1 MDQESDV
8 LTVLFTDLV
17 GSTSLLSALG
27 DDAADELRRAHF
39 SVLREAIASHRGREI
54 KNLGDGLMVSFSS
67 AREAVA
73 CGAAMQAA
81 VSSRPD
87 RLELRVGI
95 DAGEPINENG
105 DLFGTPVVVARR
117 LCDAATGGQVLV
129 SDLVRMLLGRRI
141 NVPLEA
147 LGELQLKGL
156 EEPVLAHAV
165 SWQTAA
171 ARVRLCGELA
181 VEQDGE
187 RLDERLPSRQARAL
201 FALLVL
207 ERDRA
212 TGRDA
217 IADALWPDVAP
228 RSRDGSLRALLSG
241 VRRVFGP
248 DSIEGRENVRLV
260 LPEGTVVDVEEASAS
275 LAAAEGSLERGD
287 HRAAA
292 TAARRAAVLTAQEL
306 LAGLNAP
313 WIDERRAEQRELSL
327 QALEIEARAS
337 LAAARPAEAERAAR
351 ALVEAAPYRDSAH
364 ALLMEA
370 LAASGNLAEATL
382 AYDRLRTL
390 LRDEL
395 GTTPAPALVALH
407 DRLLAGGGTAQA
419 AEPATQAAPR
429 VRSCAQPSAPSWPA
443 PARWSACGARGR
455 ALGEVR
461 HV

>member
-1 MDQESDV
+1 
-8 LTVLFTDLV
+8 
-17 GSTSLLSALG
+17 
-27 DDAADELRRAHF
+27 
-39 SVLREAIASHRGREI
+39 
-54 KNLGDGLMVSFSS
+54 
-67 AREAVA
+67 
-73 CGAAMQAA
+73 
-81 VSSRPD
+81 
-87 RLELRVGI
+87 
-95 DAGEPINENG
+95 
-105 DLFGTPVVVARR
+105 
-117 LCDAATGGQVLV
+117 
-129 SDLVRMLLGRRI
+129 MLLGRRL

-156 EEPVLAHAV
+156 ERARGRPRRRLADR
-165 SWQTAA
+165 A

-212 TGRDA
+212 IGRDA

-260 LPEGTVVDVEEASAS
+260 LPEGTSVDVEEASAS
-275 LAAAEGSLERGD
+275 LAAAESSLERGD
-287 HRAAA
+287 HQAAA
-292 TAARRAAVLTAQEL
+292 RAARRAAALTAQEL

-327 QALEIEARAS
+327 QALEIEARAA
-337 LAAARPAEAERAAR
+337 LAGPARRRPSGPRAHSSRRRRTASR
-351 ALVEAAPYRDSAH
+351 PT

-370 LAASGNLAEATL
+370 LAARGNLAEATL

-407 DRLLAGGGTAQA
+407 DRLLAGGGP
-419 AEPATQAAPR
+419 AEARRARRARASPPG
-429 VRSCAQPSAPSWPA
+429 
-443 PARWSACGARGR
+443 PARPGGRAPVRGPRRRGR
-455 ALGEVR
+455 ATAAGLGER
-461 HV
+461 AEGRGPHDAARG